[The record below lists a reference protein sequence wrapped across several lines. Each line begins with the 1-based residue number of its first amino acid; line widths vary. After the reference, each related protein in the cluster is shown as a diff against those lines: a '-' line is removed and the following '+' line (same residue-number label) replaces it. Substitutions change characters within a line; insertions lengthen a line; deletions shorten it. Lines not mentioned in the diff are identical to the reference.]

1 MAWHPPD
8 AGTAPGD
15 ARFVALL
22 ERIGLAPV
30 PAARTW
36 MEDR

>member
-1 MAWHPPD
+1 MLEPLHD
-8 AGTAPGD
+8 D

-30 PAARTW
+30 PAARTC